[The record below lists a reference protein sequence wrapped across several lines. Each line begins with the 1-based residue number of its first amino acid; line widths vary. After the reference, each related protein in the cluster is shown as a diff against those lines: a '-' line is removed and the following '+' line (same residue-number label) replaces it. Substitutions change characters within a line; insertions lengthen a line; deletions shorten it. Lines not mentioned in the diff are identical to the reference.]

1 VITPDSDY
9 KDVGPFIYYIRVPGE
24 VRQELIE
31 FLKDREVPTGIHFL
45 GAHEFTY
52 YRNARRGDL
61 SVTDR
66 VVREELTLPLWS
78 YMDEPVLDRVA
89 GAVRQ
94 FFGR

>member
-1 VITPDSDY
+1 MPAETCQD
-9 KDVGPFIYYIRVPGE
+9 
-24 VRQELIE
+24 LIE
-31 FLKDREVPTGIHFL
+31 FLKQRGVPTGIHFL
-45 GAHEFTY
+45 GAHEFSL

-89 GAVRQ
+89 GAIRE
-94 FFGR
+94 FFAT